1 MKFNAHLVNLT
12 PHDITIQMADQH
24 TEYFSTLNKSFTIAP
39 SGVVA
44 RCKTEYNTVAQV
56 VAGGDVFNI
65 RERYFNEPQDLPE
78 PKEGTLYI
86 VSRIVAEAC
95 AGVRNDLLM
104 VDGTIRDEKGRIIGC
119 EAFAR
124 WPNPNELFLTTAQVR
139 IPIDIAEDEWGYS
152 NADAHAFAREDLLD
166 DIRELH
172 PTCDEAHVAD
182 QLYSL
187 VHHVQSGGES
197 YAITLIPKEE

>member
-12 PHDITIQMADQH
+12 PHDINIKMSD
-24 TEYFSTLNKSFTIAP
+24 EDGFFTIAP

-44 RCKTEYNTVAQV
+44 RCNTEYNTVAQV

-65 RERYFNEPQDLPE
+65 RERYFNEPQDLPD
-78 PKEGTLYI
+78 PQEGTLYI

-104 VDGTIRDEKGRIIGC
+104 VDGTIRDENGRIIGC

-124 WPNPNELFLTTAQVR
+124 WPTQ
-139 IPIDIAEDEWGYS
+139 
-152 NADAHAFAREDLLD
+152 
-166 DIRELH
+166 
-172 PTCDEAHVAD
+172 
-182 QLYSL
+182 
-187 VHHVQSGGES
+187 
-197 YAITLIPKEE
+197 EEE